1 MTSEKGRK
9 KERMKKCYEKGRI
22 FFYPCVEEGEC
33 GCVEDNAEAVC
44 FYFFISTF
52 SSSGP
57 ATGLPYWTMISWI
70 LVD

>member
-1 MTSEKGRK
+1 M
-9 KERMKKCYEKGRI
+9 CYEKGRI

-52 SSSGP
+52 SVTFSYQICYH
-57 ATGLPYWTMISWI
+57 L
-70 LVD
+70 